1 MPVDNLIPNMQF
13 TPIYQRYI
21 GNALQEEKALMD
33 RVETKAASV
42 DAYYDQ
48 LDAATKAAQSADFKN
63 DTAALTKAK
72 QDAAVALKAARDR
85 GDYENLGKYAKAA
98 SSEFMKIYTP
108 VAQNNKALQEFIT
121 DSLKDK
127 NDWTP
132 LQKKGWIAEQKAQY
146 EEKGGLQIDPV
157 TGNATNFFT
166 GAALDKYEDFGK
178 LAIELA
184 DKIKDTDIKT
194 DTGTNNVQQITL
206 PNGQVIPYSYML
218 STYGTKGV
226 KKERIQQVIQNYLEN
241 NSKYQYQ
248 THIEALI
255 DARLR
260 GDDEIKTFI
269 LKQPKEVLD
278 ALTKNLSAQGKDIQ
292 TPKDLYLELYKQGK
306 KLGLINASIAS
317 AAHQLT
323 DSKVHIIHDTFNANS
338 ALEDY
343 KKKKEK
349 EELTSIGALGSYEN
363 KFDLEALNSS
373 EINFQ
378 HSLKEANAN
387 KTSAARSLEGLLKGT
402 KYGTKAVNPFNLT
415 VEELKNAF
423 TVNGKLDEDK
433 FNQAKVAHDNYVK
446 AVNLADNATSELI
459 NINTQYQDFENSIN
473 VSSLKSGSSVID
485 KHFPSFYGSKD
496 LLKSIGLVGE
506 DGTYN
511 LKKLLNFKYYLQYAE
526 KASASHRHN
535 FYYDRFGNKR
545 AKSVTDNYIVSAQ
558 QEHAKLLGSI
568 YKSENKILNTTSEE
582 AYTFTSTNDKGHI
595 GRTNKLMLE
604 NISNNN
610 WQTYT
615 FNSVPIPQTIKAY
628 GMKSASGEQISGDDI
643 EIGTLVPI
651 ATNISNIPNKV
662 DVSFK
667 GHVTGIV
674 GEVILT
680 TKIDAN
686 NPNGLAALVND
697 GLEDYLLNATKDE
710 ALKGA
715 NFDQTTNI
723 ALQTY
728 GKNKIPAISMFNPLS
743 SKSVIQ
749 YKSPTSVNTY
759 ILEKSSDGKKWDFI
773 VNNGVS
779 KTITNSIYIDNLP
792 KAKSDLQKLVGIFE
806 LGNAKLNKQATN

>member
-42 DAYYDQ
+42 DLLYDQ
-48 LDAATKAAQSADFKN
+48 IDAQTKAAQSADFKN
-63 DTAALTKAK
+63 DTDALKLAK
-72 QDAAVALKAARDR
+72 QKAADEIRKAHER
-85 GDYENLGKYAKAA
+85 GDYENLGKSAKLAA
-98 SSEFMKIYTP
+98 SEFMKIYTP
-108 VAQNNKALQEFIT
+108 VAQNHKSLQEFIT
-121 DSLKDK
+121 KSLEDK

-132 LQKKGWIAEQKAQY
+132 LQKQGWIAEQKAEY
-146 EEKGGLQIDPV
+146 EKKGGLQIDPV

-184 DKIKDTDIKT
+184 DKIKDTDIKI
-194 DTGTNNVQQITL
+194 DTGTGNVQEITL

-226 KKERIQQVIQNYLEN
+226 KKERVQQVIQNYLEN

-260 GDDEIKTFI
+260 GDKEVESFI
-269 LKQPKEVLD
+269 LNQPKEVLD
-278 ALTKNLSAQGKDIQ
+278 TLTKNLAAQGKDVQ

-323 DSKVHIIHDTFNANS
+323 DSKVHMIHDTFNSNL

-349 EELTSIGALGSYEN
+349 EELTSIGALGSYET
-363 KFDLEALNSS
+363 KFDLEALNNS
-373 EINFQ
+373 EIGFQ

-387 KTSAARSLEGLLKGT
+387 KASAARTLEELLKGT
-402 KYGTKAVNPFNLT
+402 KYLTTGVNVFNLN
-415 VEELKNAF
+415 EETLKKAF
-423 TVNGKLDEDK
+423 TVNGVFDENK
-433 FNQAKVAHDNYVK
+433 FNQAKLVHDNYVK

-459 NINTQYQDFENSIN
+459 NINTQKQDFENSIN
-473 VSSLKSGSSVID
+473 VASLKSGSSVID
-485 KHFPSFYGSKD
+485 KNFPSFYGSKD
-496 LLKSIGLVGE
+496 LLKSTGLVGE

-511 LKKLLNFKYYLQYAE
+511 LKKLLNFKSYFQYAE
-526 KASASHRHN
+526 KAAIAQGHN
-535 FYYDRFGNKR
+535 PYYDSDGNKR
-545 AKSVTDNYIVSAQ
+545 AKSVTDNFVASAQ
-558 QEHAKLLGSI
+558 KEHAKLLGSI
-568 YKSENKILNTTSEE
+568 YKSENKILNTTSDE

-610 WQTYT
+610 WQSYT
-615 FNSVPIPQTIKAY
+615 FNGETIPVVIKNY
-628 GMKSASGEQISGDDI
+628 GMKAPNGQQVEGDDI
-643 EIGTLVPI
+643 DIGTLVPVS
-651 ATNISNIPNKV
+651 TNISNIPNKI
-662 DVSFK
+662 DVTFK
-667 GHVTGIV
+667 GKVNGVETL
-674 GEVILT
+674 LT
-680 TKIDAN
+680 TKVDAN
-686 NPNGLAALVND
+686 YQNGLAALVKD

-723 ALQTY
+723 ALQAY
-728 GKNKIPAISMFNPLS
+728 GKNKIAAIASFNPLS

-749 YKSPTSVNTY
+749 YKSPTSANTY
-759 ILEKSSDGKKWDFI
+759 VLEKSGDGKKWDFI
-773 VNNGVS
+773 VDNGVS
-779 KTITNSIYIDNLP
+779 KRIEHSIYVDNLP
-792 KAKSDLQKLVGIFE
+792 KAKSDLQKLIGIYE
-806 LGNAKLNKQATN
+806 LGNAKLNKQAIN